1 MSRKN
6 KKDDG
11 LDTETTI
18 VDMNVEGFKWY
29 ESEEKKKK
37 RELARKYTKAE
48 RKSIMRSSFV
58 SLALPVICLIVGG
71 IIAYLLLYY
80 VWLG

>member
-1 MSRKN
+1 M
-6 KKDDG
+6 KKKKRYDDDDG
-11 LDTETTI
+11 RTI
-18 VDMNVEGFKWY
+18 ADMNVEGFKWY

-58 SLALPVICLIVGG
+58 YIAFPVICLIVGG

>member
-1 MSRKN
+1 M
-6 KKDDG
+6 KKKKRYDDDDG
-11 LDTETTI
+11 RTI
-18 VDMNVEGFKWY
+18 ADMNVEGFKWY

-58 SLALPVICLIVGG
+58 SLALPVICLIVG